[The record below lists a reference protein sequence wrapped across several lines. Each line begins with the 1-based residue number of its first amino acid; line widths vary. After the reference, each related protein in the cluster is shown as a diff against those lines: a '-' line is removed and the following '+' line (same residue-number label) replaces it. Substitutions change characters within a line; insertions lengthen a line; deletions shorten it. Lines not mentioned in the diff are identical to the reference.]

1 VIPQPR
7 LERHYMPSVARIVA
21 AAGKACKF
29 PDLQLSVGSA
39 TTVGVMLPIIFLV
52 KKTTLAAQSRH

>member
-1 VIPQPR
+1 LIAERGLLSLQAPVIRVTGYGTVIPLPR

-29 PDLQLSVGSA
+29 P
-39 TTVGVMLPIIFLV
+39 
-52 KKTTLAAQSRH
+52 